1 VEENYLG
8 GGVVRILVVDDMPDI
23 RLLLV
28 SILQK
33 ADYEVVE
40 AADGTSVA
48 EWVKNAEPDLII
60 LDLMMPGMD
69 GWETLELLKADPSS
83 RDIPVI
89 ISSALSKDEDL
100 DKARDLGAIDY
111 VPKPWSAEDLLSRI
125 RWAISSSRERSDV
138 A

>member
-1 VEENYLG
+1 
-8 GGVVRILVVDDMPDI
+8 MPDI

-33 ADYEVVE
+33 AEYEVIE
-40 AADGTSVA
+40 AVDGTSVA
-48 EWVKNAEPDLII
+48 GWVADAEPDLII

-69 GWETLELLKADPSS
+69 GWDTLEVLKLNPAS

-89 ISSALSKDEDL
+89 ISSAVSEDEDL
-100 DKARDLGAIDY
+100 EKARDLGAVDY
-111 VPKPWSAEDLLSRI
+111 VPKPWSANDLLSRI
-125 RWAISSSRERSDV
+125 RWAISSSRKRRNV